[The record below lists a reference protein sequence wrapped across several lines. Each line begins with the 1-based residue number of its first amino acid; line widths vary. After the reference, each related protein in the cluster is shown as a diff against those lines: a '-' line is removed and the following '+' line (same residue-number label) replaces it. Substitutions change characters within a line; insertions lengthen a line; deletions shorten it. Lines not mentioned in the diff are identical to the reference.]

1 MEMDRKV
8 IHSATKSQRV
18 WKMYLKVEELAVW
31 ALGSSWGPAASIF
44 ISLPF
49 TPCSY
54 FALYNFTAAI
64 YEPLLWASTAA
75 LLLFIAARR
84 DHLSL
89 DPPLLPFFLHLYRLC
104 WVQSISLFPPPPH
117 PPTIFFCA
125 GVSIHNT
132 HIYLSILVI
141 GQSDKVVY
149 QGKCPTSAGYCRQGL
164 YVGQNAILYPS
175 IKKTNQDSN
184 WSWKLFVRLHVTGR
198 QPWL

>member
-104 WVQSISLFPPPPH
+104 WVQSISLFPPPT
-117 PPTIFFCA
+117 PPPPDNLLLCRCLNPQ
-125 GVSIHNT
+125 HT
-132 HIYLSILVI
+132 HLSINFGNWPI
-141 GQSDKVVY
+141 RQSGLSRKMPNKRWLLSPRTVRRTKRYFVPIN
-149 QGKCPTSAGYCRQGL
+149 KKNKSRQ
-164 YVGQNAILYPS
+164 
-175 IKKTNQDSN
+175 
-184 WSWKLFVRLHVTGR
+184 
-198 QPWL
+198 